1 MLVSAPQ
8 PTSASRKRG
17 ARSATD
23 LIRGHSVVFSATSLI
38 ALTAAAALIAG
49 ILATSAFASVN
60 DTASVNHRPAPISA
74 GEAFALPSTQKCVSG
89 RQLIITVR
97 SVAHVTWRVVTVDV
111 NGKRFETIKR
121 AQIGKPVRLIR
132 LPAGRFVVS
141 ISAKTTT
148 GRSVTATRT
157 YRPCAVTTSS
167 YRLTVTLAGSGSG
180 RVTGGGLSCSS
191 SCSQNYPAGT
201 KITLTGS
208 AAARSSFAGWS
219 GAGCSG
225 TGTCTVTM
233 NAARSLTA
241 TFAANSPPAETL
253 TIGLAGTGWGSVTG
267 SGIACPGTC
276 SKTFA
281 AGTVVT
287 LTATAA
293 SGSRFSGWS
302 GAGCSATGSCPLAMS
317 SNQSVTATFGANTS
331 SSVEPGSYSGDTSA
345 GYGVSLYV
353 SPDSSQIQD
362 VVVNVA
368 PTCTPSFSYGETE
381 VEFASIPIAADGS
394 FSGSSTV
401 DGVVDNAPAKS
412 TYLFSGQFSGT
423 QVEGQVRDDITFSNG
438 TSFSCTTNLTSWSAT
453 RDAQGASQSAS
464 SPPSGSYSGAPWA
477 GYGVSLYVSPDSSQI
492 QDVVVNVAPTCT
504 PSFSYGETEV
514 EFASIP
520 IAADGSFSGSS
531 TVDGVVDNAP
541 AKSTYLFSGQF
552 SGTQVEGQ
560 VRDDITFSNGTSF
573 SCTTNLTSW
582 SATRDAQGASQSA
595 SSPPS
600 GSYSGDTWAGYG
612 VSLYVSPDS
621 SQIQDVVVNVAPTC
635 TPSFSYGETEVEFA
649 SIPIAA
655 DGSFSGSS
663 TVDGVVDNAPAKS
676 TYLFSGQFSGTQV
689 EGQVRDD
696 ITFSNG
702 TSFSCTTNL
711 TSWSATRDAQ
721 GASQSASSPPS
732 GSYSGDTW
740 AGYGVSL
747 YVSPDSSQIQDVVVN
762 VAPTCTPSFS
772 YGETEVEFASIPI
785 AADGSFS
792 GSSTVDGVV
801 DNAPA
806 KSTYLF

>member
-253 TIGLAGTGWGSVTG
+253 TIGLAGTGWGGVTG

-302 GAGCSATGSCPLAMS
+302 GAGCSATGSCTVTMS

-401 DGVVDNAPAKS
+401 DGVVDNAPAQS
-412 TYLFSGQFSGT
+412 TYTFVGHFHGTNTSGT
-423 QVEGQVRDDITFSNG
+423 ERVAGQVRDDITFSNG

-453 RDAQGASQSAS
+453 G
-464 SPPSGSYSGAPWA
+464 P
-477 GYGVSLYVSPDSSQI
+477 
-492 QDVVVNVAPTCT
+492 
-504 PSFSYGETEV
+504 
-514 EFASIP
+514 
-520 IAADGSFSGSS
+520 
-531 TVDGVVDNAP
+531 
-541 AKSTYLFSGQF
+541 
-552 SGTQVEGQ
+552 
-560 VRDDITFSNGTSF
+560 
-573 SCTTNLTSW
+573 
-582 SATRDAQGASQSA
+582 
-595 SSPPS
+595 
-600 GSYSGDTWAGYG
+600 
-612 VSLYVSPDS
+612 
-621 SQIQDVVVNVAPTC
+621 
-635 TPSFSYGETEVEFA
+635 
-649 SIPIAA
+649 
-655 DGSFSGSS
+655 
-663 TVDGVVDNAPAKS
+663 
-676 TYLFSGQFSGTQV
+676 
-689 EGQVRDD
+689 
-696 ITFSNG
+696 
-702 TSFSCTTNL
+702 
-711 TSWSATRDAQ
+711 
-721 GASQSASSPPS
+721 
-732 GSYSGDTW
+732 
-740 AGYGVSL
+740 
-747 YVSPDSSQIQDVVVN
+747 
-762 VAPTCTPSFS
+762 
-772 YGETEVEFASIPI
+772 
-785 AADGSFS
+785 
-792 GSSTVDGVV
+792 
-801 DNAPA
+801 
-806 KSTYLF
+806 